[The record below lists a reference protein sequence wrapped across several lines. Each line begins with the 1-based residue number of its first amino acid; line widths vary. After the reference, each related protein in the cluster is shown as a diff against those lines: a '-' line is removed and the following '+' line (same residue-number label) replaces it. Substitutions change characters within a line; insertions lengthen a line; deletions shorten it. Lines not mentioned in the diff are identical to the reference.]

1 MRKYVLLVF
10 AAVFMLSAAVVAQSQ
25 RQPRHN
31 KGDKKEIR
39 QEVKEKIT
47 PEKRAEYM
55 AKQLELSEVE
65 KAKVQAL
72 FEKQDAKIRQQM
84 EEVKK
89 LKEEQKAK
97 FEANRKAQEDELI
110 KIIGNDK
117 FRQLQSNRIARLE
130 KENRMHRMKMMQQ
143 QRPGTEQQ
151 RMMMEK
157 MKKMHQ
163 ERMKKEQEKEN

>member
-1 MRKYVLLVF
+1 MRKYVLLVL
-10 AAVFMLSAAVVAQSQ
+10 AAAFMLSTSVVAQGQ
-25 RQPRHN
+25 IQPKHN
-31 KGDKKEIR
+31 KGDKKEMR

-55 AKQLELSEVE
+55 AKQLQLSDVE

-72 FEKQDAKIRQQM
+72 FEKQDAKIKQQM

-89 LKEEQKAK
+89 MKEEQKAK

-143 QRPGTEQQ
+143 QGPGTEKQ

-157 MKKMHQ
+157 MKKLHQ
-163 ERMKKEQEKEN
+163 ERMKKEQDKED

>member
-1 MRKYVLLVF
+1 MKKYVLF
-10 AAVFMLSAAVVAQSQ
+10 ALAVVFMLSTVAVAQGQ
-25 RQPRHN
+25 RQPNHN
-31 KGDKKEIR
+31 KGDKKEMR

-47 PEKRAEYM
+47 PEKRAEFM
-55 AKQLELSEVE
+55 AKQLQLSDVE
-65 KAKVQAL
+65 KAKIQAL
-72 FEKQDAKIRQQM
+72 YEKQDAKAKQQM

-117 FRQLQSNRIARLE
+117 FRQLQSMRIARLE

-143 QRPGTEQQ
+143 GPGTEQQ

-163 ERMKKEQEKEN
+163 ERMKKEQGKEN

>member
-1 MRKYVLLVF
+1 MR
-10 AAVFMLSAAVVAQSQ
+10 Q
-25 RQPRHN
+25 
-31 KGDKKEIR
+31 D
-39 QEVKEKIT
+39 VKEKIT

-55 AKQLELSEVE
+55 AKQLELSDVE

-72 FEKQDAKIRQQM
+72 FEKQDAKIKQQM

-143 QRPGTEQQ
+143 QGPGTEKQ

-163 ERMKKEQEKEN
+163 ERMKKEQDKED

>member
-1 MRKYVLLVF
+1 MRKYVLFVL
-10 AAVFMLSAAVVAQSQ
+10 AAVFMLSTAVVAQGQ
-25 RQPRHN
+25 GQPKHN
-31 KGDKKEIR
+31 KGDKKEMR

-47 PEKRAEYM
+47 PEKRAEFM
-55 AKQLELSEVE
+55 AKQLQLSDVE

-72 FEKQDAKIRQQM
+72 YEKQDAKAKQQM
-84 EEVKK
+84 EEIKK

-117 FRQLQSNRIARLE
+117 FRQLQSMRIARLE
-130 KENRMHRMKMMQQ
+130 KENRMHRMKMMQ

-163 ERMKKEQEKEN
+163 ERMKKEQPKEN

>member
-1 MRKYVLLVF
+1 MRKYVLLVL
-10 AAVFMLSAAVVAQSQ
+10 AAAFMLSTAVVAQGQ
-25 RQPRHN
+25 GQPRHN
-31 KGDKKEIR
+31 KGDKKEMR

-55 AKQLELSEVE
+55 AKQLQLSDME

-72 FEKQDAKIRQQM
+72 FEKQDAKIKQQM

-143 QRPGTEQQ
+143 ARPGTEQQ

-157 MKKMHQ
+157 MRKMHQ
-163 ERMKKEQEKEN
+163 ERMKKEQQTEN

>member
-1 MRKYVLLVF
+1 MRKYVLLVL
-10 AAVFMLSAAVVAQSQ
+10 AAAFTLSTAIVAQGQ
-25 RQPRHN
+25 GQPRHK
-31 KGDKKEIR
+31 KGDKKEMR

-55 AKQLELSEVE
+55 AKQLELSDVE

-72 FEKQDAKIRQQM
+72 FEKQDAKIKQQM

-143 QRPGTEQQ
+143 QRPGNEQQ

-163 ERMKKEQEKEN
+163 ERMKKQQQKEN